1 MNDNKDA
8 ERALSLIFRFKDCM
22 RRYKA
27 QTEDRGKKFVILGS
41 LREYE
46 ARNGRPVTVSEIARI
61 SGLAMPNVSRLLKPF
76 EKEGLIQR
84 KRSGR
89 TVSVILTPEGD
100 AALAAQRDL
109 FEQDI
114 ASALGMLGEE
124 ERSRYLACREKI
136 LSFFESK
143 LENLTAGETGC

>member
-1 MNDNKDA
+1 MGTALA
-8 ERALSLIFRFKDCM
+8 EETIP
-22 RRYKA
+22 
-27 QTEDRGKKFVILGS
+27 ED
-41 LREYE
+41 
-46 ARNGRPVTVSEIARI
+46 
-61 SGLAMPNVSRLLKPF
+61 
-76 EKEGLIQR
+76 
-84 KRSGR
+84 
-89 TVSVILTPEGD
+89 TPEGD

-124 ERSRYLACREKI
+124 ERSRYLACSEKI